1 MTEDRRKLPMTP
13 GEIVSNYRQAA
24 DPKNQIKIL
33 ADLNV
38 CTPREIEEV
47 LRAEGIDLPATR
59 MAKWTVQEEDQL
71 RRLAAEGKS
80 ASEIAKLVGRTHKA
94 VEQKLSKL
102 HISLRNQQPVMKKAL
117 LESLPAGKD
126 IVEQA
131 LTKGLEDIGDEVKEQ
146 AQEIAMLDDV
156 APITTE
162 LKFVRGQDVKQIE
175 VNLEDVVKDFERHHS
190 ELEIRRLRDDAVSS
204 TLLTVLFDTLYST
217 DLNANLET
225 VFARFGIKLL
235 DYLKER

>member
-13 GEIVSNYRQAA
+13 GEIVANYRQAA

-33 ADLNV
+33 TDLNV

-102 HISLRNQQPVMKKAL
+102 HISLRNQQPVIKETP
-117 LESLPAGKD
+117 LESLPTGKD
-126 IVEQA
+126 I
-131 LTKGLEDIGDEVKEQ
+131 IEQ

-162 LKFVRGQDVKQIE
+162 LKFVRGHDVKQIE

-190 ELEIRRLRDDAVSS
+190 ELEIRRLRDDAVSN

-235 DYLKER
+235 DYLRKGNTYDQ

>member
-1 MTEDRRKLPMTP
+1 MTENKRTFPWSED
-13 GEIVSNYRQAA
+13 EIVASYRSALDKKAQL
-24 DPKNQIKIL
+24 KIL

-38 CTPREIEEV
+38 CKVQDIRELLIEHGETLPEV
-47 LRAEGIDLPATR
+47 RRDLRVL
-59 MAKWTVQEEDQL
+59 KWTVQEEAQL
-71 RRLAAEGKS
+71 RQLAAEGKS
-80 ASEIAKLVGRTHKA
+80 AAEIAELMGRTKKSI
-94 VEQKLSKL
+94 EQKLSKM
-102 HISLRNQQPVMKKAL
+102 HISLRRQPVILEAL
-117 LESLPAGKD
+117 PTEKD
-126 IVEQA
+126 IV
-131 LTKGLEDIGDEVKEQ
+131 EQ

-190 ELEIRRLRDDAVSS
+190 ELEIRRLRDDAVSN

>member
-47 LRAEGIDLPATR
+47 LRAEGVDLPATR
-59 MAKWTVQEEDQL
+59 MVKWTVQEEDQL

-102 HISLRNQQPVMKKAL
+102 HISLRNQQPVIKETP
-117 LESLPAGKD
+117 LESLPTDKD
-126 IVEQA
+126 I
-131 LTKGLEDIGDEVKEQ
+131 IEQ

-190 ELEIRRLRDDAVSS
+190 ELEIRRLRDDAVSN

-235 DYLKER
+235 DYLRKGNTYDQ

>member
-1 MTEDRRKLPMTP
+1 MTENKRTFPWSED
-13 GEIVSNYRQAA
+13 EIVASYRSALDKKAQL
-24 DPKNQIKIL
+24 KIL

-38 CTPREIEEV
+38 CKVQDIRELLIAHGETLPEV
-47 LRAEGIDLPATR
+47 RRDLRVL
-59 MAKWTVQEEDQL
+59 KWTVQEEAQL
-71 RRLAAEGKS
+71 RQLAAEGKS
-80 ASEIAKLVGRTHKA
+80 AAEIAELMGRTKKSI
-94 VEQKLSKL
+94 EQKLSKM
-102 HISLRNQQPVMKKAL
+102 HISLRRQPVILEAL
-117 LESLPAGKD
+117 PTEKD
-126 IVEQA
+126 IV
-131 LTKGLEDIGDEVKEQ
+131 EQ

-190 ELEIRRLRDDAVSS
+190 ELEIRRLRDDAVSN